1 MNMNAVTLAVLMAGL
16 TSQAHAI
23 GSLTDVTVYDR
34 REHRTLPVYE
44 HNGRYYVVG
53 RPGNEYQI
61 NLRNQSGGDVLTVI
75 SVDGVN
81 AVTGE
86 TAGWGQTGYVL
97 NTSVAAEIAG
107 WRKSQDRTAAFY
119 FTRLPDSYAARTDRP
134 DNVGVI
140 GVAVF
145 RRKDEPQPVPYPAFG
160 REDGSN
166 SHESK
171 DAANEAAAGA
181 LAKQAPAAALRDDGL
196 DRKAM
201 RSESRLGTGHGRSEY
216 SYVTYTDF
224 ERATET
230 PAEIISIYY
239 DSYNNLVAQGV
250 IPYQPLAIRPFPGN
264 FVPDP

>member
-1 MNMNAVTLAVLMAGL
+1 MNVKVITLAILTAGL
-16 TSQAHAI
+16 VSQAQAA
-23 GSLTDVTVYDR
+23 GSLADISIYDR
-34 REHRTLPVYE
+34 REQRTLPVYE
-44 HNGRYYVVG
+44 HDGRYYVVG

-61 NLRNQSGGDVLTVI
+61 NLRNQSGSDIMTVI

-81 AVTGE
+81 AITGE

-97 NTSVAAEIAG
+97 DTGVAAEIAG
-107 WRKSQDRTAAFY
+107 WRKSQDHVAAFY
-119 FTRLPDSYAARTDRP
+119 FTRLPDSYASRTGRP

-145 RRKDEPQPVPYPAFG
+145 RRKVEPLPAPYPELSRADG
-160 REDGSN
+160 RN
-166 SHESK
+166 SYESK
-171 DAANEAAAGA
+171 DEAAAAGA
-181 LAKQAPAAALRDDGL
+181 PARQAPAGPRDDSL
-196 DRKAM
+196 DRKAK

-239 DSYNNLVAQGV
+239 DSYSNLVAQGV
-250 IPYQPLAIRPFPGN
+250 IPYQPVAVQPFPGS